1 MNIIL
6 YIEIVVFIMLG
17 VGLYKFRQ
25 DDFDRFIGACVVVS
39 GVILFSIHLVLQVFV
54 WKDIV

>member
-6 YIEIVVFIMLG
+6 YIEIVVFIALG
-17 VGLYKFRQ
+17 VGLYKCRQ
-25 DDFDRFIGACVVVS
+25 DDFDRFIGACVVVL

-54 WKDIV
+54 

>member
-6 YIEIVVFIMLG
+6 YIVIVVFIMLG

-54 WKDIV
+54 